1 MVIPTTVTLR
11 MGCAN
16 ASTTLEG
23 TNATSVPKATLEM
36 PSLGTSTL
44 ASLALAP
51 MLRMQQATC
60 GRACASNFQATPSP
74 PSAQNV
80 PWVALALD
88 VRCVRMATLG
98 IPMGST
104 VPPGLVRSAIATG
117 TSTQVLLATV
127 TGHPANAYV
136 ASTTPLA
143 STVRPVSP
151 ASMEMLLCLEA

>member
-11 MGCAN
+11 MGFAN

-51 MLRMQQATC
+51 MLRMQPATC

-88 VRCVRMATLG
+88 VRCVRTGTMG

-104 VPPGLVRSAIATG
+104 VRRGLARSAIATG

-127 TGHPANAYV
+127 TGQLANAYV
-136 ASTTPLA
+136 ASTTPLVSTARPA
-143 STVRPVSP
+143 SL